1 MDAPGTSVT
10 PAEAAGRRPALPSL
24 TGMRFLAAAAVFF
37 SHSFFQFVPSS
48 WGSDTGTGFFWS
60 KAGSAGVSFF
70 FVLSGFVLTWSARA
84 DEPARA
90 FWRRRACKIY
100 PNHLV
105 TAAAAVL
112 LIVSHGGTV
121 SARQLLPNLALLHT
135 WLPVGS
141 VLTGVNT
148 VSWSLCCEAFFYLSF
163 PLLSRALRAVPE
175 RRLWWCAGGLVAL
188 VWCVPLVARLLL
200 PGDPVLSPRM
210 PYSEVQLWFV
220 YFFPVTRCLEFL
232 LGMVL
237 ARLVADGRFPR
248 VPLVPAGALVAGAYV
263 AALYAPGQYGTVA
276 VCVAPLGLLI
286 ASGAVA
292 DAGGRPS
299 VLRRPAM
306 VWLGEV
312 SFALYMV
319 HQLLI
324 DEVARRLGINAAH
337 SLNSW
342 SAAALS
348 LPVLGGALTLA
359 WLLYRGVELPVMRKW
374 SRRHRPLLL
383 EVGELS

>member
-1 MDAPGTSVT
+1 MT
-10 PAEAAGRRPALPSL
+10 PAATGRLPALPSL

-84 DEPARA
+84 DQPARA
-90 FWRRRACKIY
+90 FWRRRACKVY

-112 LIVSHGGTV
+112 LITWHGGTV
-121 SARQLLPNLALLHT
+121 SAGQLLPNLALLHT
-135 WLPVGS
+135 WLPIGP
-141 VLTGVNT
+141 VLNGVNT

-163 PLLSRALRAVPE
+163 PLLLRALRAVPE
-175 RRLWWCAGGLVAL
+175 RRLWWCAGALVAM
-188 VWCVPLVARLLL
+188 VWCVPLVARLL
-200 PGDPVLSPRM
+200 PGEPALSPRM

-237 ARLVADGRFPR
+237 ALLVAHGRFPR
-248 VPLVPAGALVAGAYV
+248 VPLPAAGALVAGAYV
-263 AALYAPGQYGTVA
+263 AALYTPGQYGTVA
-276 VCVAPLGLLI
+276 VCVAPLALLI

-292 DAGGRPS
+292 DARAHPS
-299 VLRRPAM
+299 VLRRPVM

-324 DEVARRLGINAAH
+324 DEVARRLGIDVAH

-359 WLLYRGVELPVMRKW
+359 WLLHRGVEQPVMRRW
-374 SRRHRPLLL
+374 SRPRRHLLL
-383 EVGELS
+383 KVGELS

>member
-1 MDAPGTSVT
+1 MT
-10 PAEAAGRRPALPSL
+10 PAEAPRRLPALPSL

-37 SHSFFQFVPSS
+37 SHSFYQFVPGS
-48 WGSDTGTGFFWS
+48 WASDTGAGFFWS

-84 DEPARA
+84 DQPARA

-112 LIVSHGGTV
+112 LIIWHGGTV
-121 SARQLLPNLALLHT
+121 STGQLLPNLALLHT
-135 WLPVGS
+135 WLPIGS
-141 VLTGVNT
+141 VLNGVNT
-148 VSWSLCCEAFFYLSF
+148 ASWSLCCEAFFYLSF
-163 PLLSRALRAVPE
+163 PLLLRAVRAVPE
-175 RRLWWCAGGLVAL
+175 RRLWWCAGVLVAM
-188 VWCVPLVARLLL
+188 VWCVPLVARLL
-200 PGDPVLSPRM
+200 PGEPALSPRM

-237 ARLVADGRFPR
+237 ARLVAVGRFPR
-248 VPLVPAGALVAGAYV
+248 VPLLPAGALVAGAYV
-263 AALYAPGQYGTVA
+263 AALYTPGQYGTVA
-276 VCVAPLGLLI
+276 VCVAPLALLI
-286 ASGAVA
+286 ASGAMA
-292 DAGGRPS
+292 DAGGHPS
-299 VLRRPAM
+299 ALRRPVM

-324 DEVARRLGINAAH
+324 DEVARRLGIDAAH
-337 SLNSW
+337 SLDSW

-359 WLLYRGVELPVMRKW
+359 WLLYSRVERPVMRRW
-374 SRRHRPLLL
+374 SSQHPPLLL
-383 EVGELS
+383 KVGELS